1 MLSSNICQI
10 CGMRVGWFTLRYG
23 NVHNLRIKSSLH
35 KASQYDIILDKM
47 SQSYCKSETGITL
60 PWSMH
65 TVLYNLSLYVCV
77 AKPTNSGSP
86 IRFDTKKAV
95 RYHSFDQAVSFDHS
109 FDQAVSYHPFKKVSS
124 LSQINNKP
132 SFISHIP
139 LIIYYRQI
147 KTYFVLE

>member
-1 MLSSNICQI
+1 
-10 CGMRVGWFTLRYG
+10 
-23 NVHNLRIKSSLH
+23 
-35 KASQYDIILDKM
+35 
-47 SQSYCKSETGITL
+47 
-60 PWSMH
+60 MH
-65 TVLYNLSLYVCV
+65 TVLYNLSLYVRV

-95 RYHSFDQAVSFDHS
+95 RNHSFDQAVSFDHS

-132 SFISHIP
+132 SFMSHIP